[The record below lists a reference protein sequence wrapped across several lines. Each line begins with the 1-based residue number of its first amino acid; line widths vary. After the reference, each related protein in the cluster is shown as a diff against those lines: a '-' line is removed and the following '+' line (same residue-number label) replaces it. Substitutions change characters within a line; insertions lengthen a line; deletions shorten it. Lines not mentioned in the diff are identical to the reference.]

1 MNSPSKSA
9 QKNSGITCSY
19 AFSLY
24 LLQPVSTSILPSVF
38 GEHSQFHNE
47 LEGEYLNR
55 SRACSPHRGKQT
67 CMHEQNVHT
76 VHVCYMCKSNRC
88 AQSGFNRRETFKSIS
103 VSVSV
108 CGREKLGCRGNN
120 FALVL
125 TLFQWGSK
133 YFCATINYLSVS
145 DSLFLSLLLSCS
157 HTHTSMEKS
166 SAVKFSLNAVYFA
179 NTHFTLPLKYGWVF
193 FLKNGYAWEER
204 EEKPKTVRGR
214 LKNVEVVYL
223 SKC

>member
-24 LLQPVSTSILPSVF
+24 LLQPVSTSISPSVF

-103 VSVSV
+103 VSVSL

-157 HTHTSMEKS
+157 HTHTPQWRNPLQLNLAWMLCTLLTHILLCLWNMDEFFSWKMAMHGKS
-166 SAVKFSLNAVYFA
+166 VRKSRKQWEGG
-179 NTHFTLPLKYGWVF
+179 LKM
-193 FLKNGYAWEER
+193 
-204 EEKPKTVRGR
+204 
-214 LKNVEVVYL
+214 
-223 SKC
+223 